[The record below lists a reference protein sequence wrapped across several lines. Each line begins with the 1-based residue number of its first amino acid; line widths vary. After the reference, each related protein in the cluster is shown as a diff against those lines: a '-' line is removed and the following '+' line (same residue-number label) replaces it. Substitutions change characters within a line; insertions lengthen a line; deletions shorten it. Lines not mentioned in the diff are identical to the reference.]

1 MDVNRIVITTT
12 LAIFVTSSAF
22 AQSPYV
28 SASVGADISRFS
40 GVEPGGFGGGIQPG
54 GEAIAWS
61 LRAGTAIG
69 ERWGL
74 ELGYTRP
81 SEVESESSFNFPQ
94 PLYRFGIEPL
104 PPSLT
109 GGAIANTASGFPI
122 ALSSLPTFLSSTH
135 LERRDSTIETV
146 AWIRQTAGPIELV
159 YLGGVAFNRTVEE
172 VSVDFGRRLAI
183 IPIPTST
190 RSTTYGVSPLVG
202 LDGRIGMTDHLRLV
216 VGTRLQSIGGGTTGA
231 SGWIV
236 RPSAGLMWEF

>member
-1 MDVNRIVITTT
+1 MC
-12 LAIFVTSSAF
+12 LAIGLVMVGASSVF

-40 GVEPGGFGGGIQPG
+40 GVDEGSFGGIRAG

-61 LRAGTAIG
+61 LRVGTEIG

-94 PLYRFGIEPL
+94 PVFRFGMDAL
-104 PPSLT
+104 PPGGT
-109 GGAIANTASGFPI
+109 GPTVASGFPI
-122 ALSSLPTFLSSTH
+122 SFSSLPTLLGSSAR
-135 LERRDSTIETV
+135 LARRDSTFETV
-146 AWIRQTAGPIELV
+146 AWVRQTAGPVQLV

-172 VSVDFGRRLAI
+172 LTVDFGRRLAI
-183 IPIPTST
+183 IPIPNST
-190 RSTTYGVSPLVG
+190 RTTTYGVSPLVG
-202 LDGRIGMTDHLRLV
+202 IDGRIGMTDHLRLV